1 MDNKKLPKTPELFSC
16 KKCNYICF
24 HKNDY
29 NKHLSTRKHVWITM
43 DNDKI
48 PTDRIIYPCSNCDK
62 KYKYKSGL
70 SKHKSN
76 CINTPLESGNIQV
89 LTELVKELV
98 NTNCNIVKQ
107 NQELHKKFIELTTT
121 TEIHTTINNTTNNTN
136 TQKFNINVFLNETC
150 KDAIN
155 FSDFVKNI
163 QISYKDLENNA
174 QLGFVGGISKIFIDN
189 LKQLDVTERPIHCTD
204 VKRETIYIRDENTW
218 TKQPDDE
225 KLKKAIQTVSYRSMG
240 KLAEW
245 KEENPDYKDCNSE
258 FSQKCIDIHRNTLA
272 GSDREVYYPKV
283 IHAVAR
289 EIAGGL
295 CNKQYPL
302 SYQPK

>member
-1 MDNKKLPKTPELFSC
+1 MFECKSCSILCSKKSDWLRHTSTIKHKNSASDEKKTPLHCVSCNKMFSN
-16 KKCNYICF
+16 KYEV
-24 HKNDY
+24 
-29 NKHLSTRKHVWITM
+29 NKHLKTKSHIKNIIGIDENTTINT
-43 DNDKI
+43 DI
-48 PTDRIIYPCSNCDK
+48 PDI
-62 KYKYKSGL
+62 L
-70 SKHKSN
+70 AEVLKSN
-76 CINTPLESGNIQV
+76 I
-89 LTELVKELV
+89 ELQ
-98 NTNCNIVKQ
+98 KQ
-107 NQELHKKFIELTTT
+107 NIELQKQML
-121 TEIHTTINNTTNNTN
+121 EICNKPNTTINNTTNNTN

-189 LKQLDVTERPIHCTD
+189 LKQLDITERPIHCTD

-295 CNKQYPL
+295 YNKQYPL

>member
-1 MDNKKLPKTPELFSC
+1 
-16 KKCNYICF
+16 
-24 HKNDY
+24 
-29 NKHLSTRKHVWITM
+29 M

-48 PTDRIIYPCSNCDK
+48 PTDYPCSNCDK

-70 SKHKSN
+70 SKHKIN